1 MKYTL
6 GTPVRLHQHL
16 ISHRYWNSEAGKTQ
30 TSKHSSNSASTLILL
45 PTGTNLKYLNILID
59 FPKNSPSLIKTQSSA
74 LSNNSSGFS
83 GWEQSLEILFNLF

>member
-30 TSKHSSNSASTLILL
+30 TGKHSSTLASTLILL

-59 FPKNSPSLIKTQSSA
+59 FPKKFPVLNKNTK
-74 LSNNSSGFS
+74 LSFIQQLK
-83 GWEQSLEILFNLF
+83 WI